1 MKNLNRNKKV
11 VFIAD
16 DDEDDRL
23 FLTEALLNV
32 DANIEI
38 AEAKNGAELLNL
50 LKEAKCE
57 PALIVLD
64 MNMPQMN
71 GLETLEALQSLDQ
84 QIVAAP
90 TIMLSTSS
98 DKGFA
103 KKVLDSGIKDYFVK
117 PYSVQGF
124 LKLAQTL
131 KLKYLT

>member
-1 MKNLNRNKKV
+1 M

>member
-1 MKNLNRNKKV
+1 M

-50 LKEAKCE
+50 LKEAKYE